1 MICYRELGDRLLVVK
16 RIVAIGFIFVCS
28 ALAWLVLA
36 ASISSRTNDSNQ
48 KLRPGV
54 ASTWGAAQ
62 EQSQPTAMLDE
73 PSEPQKS
80 SKDQASAPPFKPAV
94 PIPLNAERTRVHADL
109 ALEYRQKGLLWY
121 GTYQVQ
127 FSGDYTFRNSEGRPG
142 RMLFNFYFPTQQ
154 AVYDDLAISA
164 NGQPLPFSA
173 DQNGA
178 AAWLMVPAGQTVEFR
193 VGYKSRG
200 LESWRYSLGK
210 DIRRTRDFALVID
223 TNFADVDF
231 PPNTLSPTEKTKTQS
246 GWELAWRYRNLISGF
261 EIGITMPGKL
271 QPGPLAGEISTFAPV
286 SLFLF
291 FFVLFMLTTVR
302 KIELHPM
309 NYFFLASAFFAF
321 HLLLAYSVD
330 HISIQLAFA
339 VSSLVSIALVVSY
352 LRIVVGPRFAIAEAG
367 LAQFVFL
374 VLFSFS
380 FFLNGFTGLAI
391 TLGCIVTLF
400 IAMQVTARVQWRE
413 HFAGVSNRR

>member
-1 MICYRELGDRLLVVK
+1 
-16 RIVAIGFIFVCS
+16 
-28 ALAWLVLA
+28 LA
-36 ASISSRTNDSNQ
+36 ASISFRTNHSND

-62 EQSQPTAMLDE
+62 EQSQPTALLEE
-73 PSEPQKS
+73 PGEPQALAKAAAIAL
-80 SKDQASAPPFKPAV
+80 DV
-94 PIPLNAERTRVHADL
+94 ERSRVHADL

-121 GTYQVQ
+121 GTYDVR
-127 FSGDYTFRNSEGRPG
+127 FSGDYTFRNSQERPG
-142 RMLFNFYFPTQQ
+142 RVLFNFCFPTQQ

-173 DQNGA
+173 DENGA
-178 AAWLMVPAGQTVEFR
+178 AAWVMVPAGQTVEFR

-210 DIRRTRDFALVID
+210 DIRRTRDFALAIN

-246 GWELAWRYRNLISGF
+246 GWELTWRYQNLISGF
-261 EIGITMPGKL
+261 AIGITMPEKL

-291 FFVLFMLTTVR
+291 FFVLFLLTTVR
-302 KIELHPM
+302 RIELHPM
-309 NYFFLASAFFAF
+309 NYFFLAAAFFAF

-330 HISIQLAFA
+330 HISIELAFA
-339 VSSLVSIALVVSY
+339 VSSLVSVALVVSY
-352 LRIVVGPRFAIAEAG
+352 LRIVVGPQFAIAEAG
-367 LAQFVFL
+367 VAQFVFL

-380 FFLNGFTGLAI
+380 FFSNGFTGLAI

-400 IAMQVTARVQWRE
+400 IAMQVTARVPWRDL
-413 HFAGVSNRR
+413 FAGV

>member
-1 MICYRELGDRLLVVK
+1 MVK

-36 ASISSRTNDSNQ
+36 ASISSRTNNAND

-73 PSEPQKS
+73 AEEPQAISNEKHS
-80 SKDQASAPPFKPAV
+80 TPTGKAV
-94 PIPLNAERTRVHADL
+94 PIPLDAKRSRVHADL

-121 GTYQVQ
+121 GTYAVQ
-127 FSGDYTFRNSEGRPG
+127 FSGDYTFRNAEERPA
-142 RMLFNFYFPTQQ
+142 RVLFSFYFPTQQ
-154 AVYDDLAISA
+154 AVYDDLAIAA

-178 AAWLMVPAGQTVEFR
+178 AAWVMVPAGQTVEFR

-210 DIRRTRDFALVID
+210 DIRRTRDFALVVD

-231 PPNTLSPTEKTKTQS
+231 PSNTLSPTEKTKTQS

-261 EIGITMPGKL
+261 EIGITMPEKL

-302 KIELHPM
+302 KIELQPM
-309 NYFFLASAFFAF
+309 NYFFLAAAFFAF

-339 VSSLVSIALVVSY
+339 LSSLVSIALVVSY
-352 LRIVVGPRFAIAEAG
+352 LRIVVGPEFAIAEAG

-400 IAMQVTARVQWRE
+400 IAMELTARVQWRE
-413 HFAGVSNRR
+413 LFAGV

>member
-1 MICYRELGDRLLVVK
+1 MFK

-36 ASISSRTNDSNQ
+36 ASISSRTNNAND

-73 PSEPQKS
+73 AEEPQAISNENILPRPANKQYRFPWMRNAAVSTPILPWSISKKVS
-80 SKDQASAPPFKPAV
+80 SGTGPTLCNSPA
-94 PIPLNAERTRVHADL
+94 ITRF
-109 ALEYRQKGLLWY
+109 EIRG
-121 GTYQVQ
+121 
-127 FSGDYTFRNSEGRPG
+127 
-142 RMLFNFYFPTQQ
+142 NFYFPTQQ

-178 AAWLMVPAGQTVEFR
+178 AAWVMVPARQTVEFR

-210 DIRRTRDFALVID
+210 DIRRTRDFALVVN
-223 TNFADVDF
+223 TNFGDVDF
-231 PPNTLSPTEKTKTQS
+231 PPNTLSPTDKTKTQS
-246 GWELAWRYRNLISGF
+246 GWELGWRYRNLISGF
-261 EIGITMPGKL
+261 EIGITMPEKL

-286 SLFLF
+286 ALFLF

-309 NYFFLASAFFAF
+309 NYFFLAAAFFAF

-352 LRIVVGPRFAIAEAG
+352 LRIVVGSQFAIAEAG

-413 HFAGVSNRR
+413 LFAGV